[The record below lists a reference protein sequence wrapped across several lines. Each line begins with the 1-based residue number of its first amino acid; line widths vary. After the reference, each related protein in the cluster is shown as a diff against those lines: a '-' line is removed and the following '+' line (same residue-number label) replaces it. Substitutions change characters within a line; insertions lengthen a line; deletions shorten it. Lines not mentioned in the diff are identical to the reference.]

1 MKKLATVLI
10 LASAG
15 LMSAVPGRA
24 AEPAE
29 SGVTLEFGAD
39 LVSSYIW
46 RGQELGGFSLQ
57 PSATLT
63 WNKPALSLGVWA
75 SAELFET
82 AAAINMTE
90 FDITLTW
97 SPIEALSVGLT
108 DYYLSGCSYFSGWR
122 WNSTASHNLE
132 VNVGYD
138 FGPLAISWNT
148 CLTGPD
154 HSYSDGSLKRNYSTY
169 VELSAPYKVG
179 GIEGSA
185 AVGACL
191 WEDSFTSV
199 GNQEF
204 NVCNIS
210 LSAEKELFGLPF
222 KGQVIFNP
230 QTDNAYFVVGLTF

>member
-1 MKKLATVLI
+1 MKKIVTVMMLTSVS
-10 LASAG
+10 LMTAHAS
-15 LMSAVPGRA
+15 
-24 AEPAE
+24 EPD
-29 SGVTLEFGAD
+29 VTLDFGAE

-63 WNKPALSLGVWA
+63 WNKPGLSLGVWA

-90 FDITLTW
+90 FDFSLTW

-108 DYYLSGCSYFSGWR
+108 DYYLSGNSYFGGWR

-138 FGPLAISWNT
+138 FGPLAVSWNT

-154 HSYSDGSLKRNYSTY
+154 HTYSDGKIERNYSTY
-169 VELSAPYKVG
+169 VELSAPYKIS
-179 GIEGSA
+179 GIEGNV

-191 WEDSFTSV
+191 WEDCFTAV

-210 LSAEKELFGLPF
+210 LTATKQLFGLPF

-230 QTDNAYFVVGLTF
+230 QSDNAYFVIGVAF